1 MGTVV
6 FSKILHLKLEDW
18 VRFLG
23 QVCHLMQLGSSKD
36 VSITFDD
43 NRLFRISAFK
53 EKLVS

>member
-36 VSITFDD
+36 VSITFDVC
-43 NRLFRISAFK
+43 ITFK
-53 EKLVS
+53 YSPFWVTSF